1 MPRLAYVNGRFVLHS
16 AAAVHVE
23 DRGYQFGDGVYEVVT
38 VVQKRFVD
46 LEGHLDRLNRSLGE
60 LRIDW
65 PVARNVLEI
74 LMRQLLVRNKVS
86 DGIIYLQITR
96 GVAPRDHK
104 FPKSGTPASLVMTTR
119 RVVHERSP
127 NFRKGVKVIT
137 IPDIRWLRCDIKSTS
152 LLPNCLGKQ
161 EAFEAGAYEAWQVGE
176 DGNITEGTSS
186 NAWILTPEKELITR
200 APTSEILNGITRL
213 TIIEIAAQQGIK
225 FVERPF
231 SVAEAKAAE
240 EAFTSSA
247 TSFVTPVVQIDD
259 TVLSNEPGPLTI
271 NLLNSYR
278 QYIEHLEATL

>member
-1 MPRLAYVNGRFVLHS
+1 MVALRYQVDFTFAELPRK
-16 AAAVHVE
+16 
-23 DRGYQFGDGVYEVVT
+23 T
-38 VVQKRFVD
+38 
-46 LEGHLDRLNRSLGE
+46 RSL
-60 LRIDW
+60 
-65 PVARNVLEI
+65 
-74 LMRQLLVRNKVS
+74 
-86 DGIIYLQITR
+86 R
-96 GVAPRDHK
+96 G
-104 FPKSGTPASLVMTTR
+104 
-119 RVVHERSP
+119 RS
-127 NFRKGVKVIT
+127 
-137 IPDIRWLRCDIKSTS
+137 
-152 LLPNCLGKQ
+152 
-161 EAFEAGAYEAWQVGE
+161 FEAWLVGE

-200 APTSEILNGITRL
+200 APTSNILNGITRL

-259 TVLSNEPGPLTI
+259 TVLSNEPGTLTI